1 MQPELLEEDLV
12 IRHRSPVSLENGYR
26 PVVARRT
33 LGTGPQG
40 TNTRQLAK
48 TNICSTN
55 KLFTS
60 TDVIEEPLTKHVE
73 VNKLDKEISE
83 SKMSDMQPQEDHSE
97 DQKEKKSAQS
107 LHSEESSPGLLG
119 TIPIYLITL
128 LKVAVLAMCLLLL
141 WAELLCH
148 AHSEAR
154 LDQDLATHCGNSS
167 HRPANSL

>member
-1 MQPELLEEDLV
+1 MEEDLV

-26 PVVARRT
+26 PVVATRQ
-33 LGTGPQG
+33 LGSGPQG
-40 TNTRQLAK
+40 TTLLKLAK
-48 TNICSTN
+48 TNICCTN
-55 KLFTS
+55 KLFTA

-73 VNKLDKEISE
+73 GNKLEISE
-83 SKMSDMQPQEDHSE
+83 NTMSAMQPQKDHSE

-107 LHSEESSPGLLG
+107 LHSGDSSPGLLG

-128 LKVAVLAMCLLLL
+128 LKVAVLATCLLLL

-148 AHSEAR
+148 AHGEAR
-154 LDQDLATHCGNSS
+154 LDQDLATDCGNSS

>member
-1 MQPELLEEDLV
+1 M
-12 IRHRSPVSLENGYR
+12 
-26 PVVARRT
+26 
-33 LGTGPQG
+33 
-40 TNTRQLAK
+40 
-48 TNICSTN
+48 
-55 KLFTS
+55 
-60 TDVIEEPLTKHVE
+60 IEEPLTKHVE

-83 SKMSDMQPQEDHSE
+83 SKMSDMQPQGDHSE

-128 LKVAVLAMCLLLL
+128 LKVAVLATCLLLL

-148 AHSEAR
+148 AHGEAR

-167 HRPANSL
+167 PRPANSS

>member
-1 MQPELLEEDLV
+1 MEEDLV

-26 PVVARRT
+26 PVVATRQ
-33 LGTGPQG
+33 LGLGSGPQG
-40 TNTRQLAK
+40 TTTAETRAK
-48 TNICSTN
+48 TNICTN
-55 KLFTS
+55 KLFTA

-73 VNKLDKEISE
+73 VNKLEISE
-83 SKMSDMQPQEDHSE
+83 NTMSDMQPQRDHSE

-107 LHSEESSPGLLG
+107 LHSEDSSPGLLG

-128 LKVAVLAMCLLLL
+128 LKVAVLATCLLLL

-148 AHSEAR
+148 AHGEAR
-154 LDQDLATHCGNSS
+154 LDQDLATDCGNSS